1 MNTSEI
7 LGVLAHEVG
16 PLLTTYYLLLTTY
29 YLLLTTYTSPTRWG
43 YLLLTTYYLLL
54 TTYYLHLAHE
64 VGHEKRGHIIQGVVI
79 SLIYSFVSLRRLQP
93 RPTLTNLP
101 TCRRTN

>member
-16 PLLTTYYLLLTTY
+16 
-29 YLLLTTYTSPTRWG
+29 
-43 YLLLTTYYLLL
+43 LLTTYYLLL

-64 VGHEKRGHIIQGVVI
+64 VGLLTTYYLLLTTYYLLAHEVGHEKRGHIIQGVVI
-79 SLIYSFVSLRRLQP
+79 SLVYSFVSLRRLQP